1 MSSFAS
7 STASSTTKKVLEFA
21 EWNPTAH
28 KYMVPKV
35 NDKGGKSVT
44 LISTQTSKSLH
55 VNTPLLMTW
64 GIADFANDDGTSDGK
79 FKISL
84 NFPNP
89 EYKTKDTDAFLQK
102 MIDFQAKVI
111 DDAVANSELWF
122 GKKKSKELVED
133 AFFPFIKYPKVKDA
147 ANKSTGVP
155 DTSRP
160 PSISAKVPR
169 YEDADGT
176 VRWECDLYD
185 TNYNT
190 IFPCPG
196 SDITPV
202 DLVPKLSKIA
212 CTLQCTGIW
221 VGGKGWGL
229 TWKFIGGIVKP
240 KAVEAVRG
248 VCHIK
253 LSDTDREELEKS
265 DDVEEPDAAPAPPVK
280 PSAPKVEVEVDDSDD
295 ESKPAAAPEEP
306 EVQEA
311 PAAAAPVVKKVVKK
325 IVKKA

>member
-1 MSSFAS
+1 
-7 STASSTTKKVLEFA
+7 
-21 EWNPTAH
+21 
-28 KYMVPKV
+28 MVPKV

-44 LISTQTSKSLH
+44 LISTQTSRSLH

-64 GIADFANDDGTSDGK
+64 GISDFANDDGTSDGK

-89 EYKTKDTDAFLQK
+89 EYKTRDTDAFLQK
-102 MIDFQAKVI
+102 MLDFQAQVV

-133 AFFPFIKYPKVKDA
+133 SFFPFIKYPKMKDA

-185 TNYNT
+185 TNYNI
-190 IFPCPG
+190 IFPVPG
-196 SDITPV
+196 SSITPV
-202 DLVPKLSKIA
+202 DLVPKLSKIS

-229 TWKFIGGIVKP
+229 TWKFIGGLVKP
-240 KAVEAVRG
+240 KTSEPIRG

-253 LSDTDREELEKS
+253 LSDTDREELEKPETE
-265 DDVEEPDAAPAPPVK
+265 DVDEDVSESAMDTPNVVK
-280 PSAPKVEVEVDDSDD
+280 TEVQTVVDDSDD
-295 ESKPAAAPEEP
+295 ERSEPVAPVSEETH
-306 EVQEA
+306 EEA
-311 PAAAAPVVKKVVKK
+311 PATAPKPVVKKVVKK
-325 IVKKA
+325 KVTA